1 MKILI
6 LSSNLSNEAGGYAE
20 SSFLL
25 RERLEKIKKN
35 KVYLFGFWRSE
46 LLTLEYKLTHK
57 INIFPAG
64 FIGKFPFSSLY
75 LKRMISIKPHIIDVQ
90 GLWSSSSILNLI
102 YSKLTSTPYIV
113 TPRGMLEKWALKQS
127 YYKKFFFYHLIEKY
141 NIRYASCLRATSK
154 MEAKNLREMGFKNVI
169 IDVPNSIKIPK
180 LNIKFKYKKKKIKRL
195 LFLSRLHQKKGLIE
209 LLNAWKYI
217 HNKYLD
223 WELVICGYDENNY
236 KDKMIE
242 LAKDLKLKRVLW
254 KKSVTGKDK
263 DKLYKSSDL
272 FILLSHSENF
282 GLAIAEALSYYLPV
296 ITTIHTPWK
305 DLKKYNCGWCID
317 LKMKNIVKTLEN
329 AIRLEQKKKILMG
342 KRGRAW
348 MIRDYSD
355 QSIGIKMQSVYKWI
369 LKKGPK
375 PKKLIFN

>member
-1 MKILI
+1 M
-6 LSSNLSNEAGGYAE
+6 
-20 SSFLL
+20 
-25 RERLEKIKKN
+25 
-35 KVYLFGFWRSE
+35 
-46 LLTLEYKLTHK
+46 
-57 INIFPAG
+57 
-64 FIGKFPFSSLY
+64 
-75 LKRMISIKPHIIDVQ
+75 
-90 GLWSSSSILNLI
+90 
-102 YSKLTSTPYIV
+102 
-113 TPRGMLEKWALKQS
+113 
-127 YYKKFFFYHLIEKY
+127 
-141 NIRYASCLRATSK
+141 
-154 MEAKNLREMGFKNVI
+154 
-169 IDVPNSIKIPK
+169 
-180 LNIKFKYKKKKIKRL
+180 
-195 LFLSRLHQKKGLIE
+195 FLSRIHKKKGLIE

-236 KDKMIE
+236 KDKMNE

-254 KKSVTGKDK
+254 KKPVTGKDK

-305 DLKKYNCGWCID
+305 DLKKYNCGWCIN